1 MAGTVA
7 VGLAVGTGVLVAGT
21 GVLVAGTA
29 VAVAGTGV
37 LVTGTDV
44 LVAGTGVLVG
54 LLAVVAAAVAVRI
67 IIAVAVR
74 PALLLA
80 FIVPLELAVIVAAW
94 LVAGT
99 SGVAVAGMGVT
110 VGKFGLGVRVGS
122 GVGCTAW
129 GEGVATMV
137 SCGRVLVGIGEF
149 RIAWGV
155 PFPWVEALLEL
166 IIITISTIKNRNI
179 MAGIKIMTALEALDW
194 RCHQFSGR
202 CGGGGGPGI
211 SS

>member
-1 MAGTVA
+1 LVVAGIVA

-21 GVLVAGTA
+21 GVFVAGTG

-37 LVTGTDV
+37 LV
-44 LVAGTGVLVG
+44 AGTGVLVA
-54 LLAVVAAAVAVRI
+54 LAGVVAAAVAVRT

-80 FIVPLELAVIVAAW
+80 LIVPLALAVMVAAW

-99 SGVAVAGMGVT
+99 SGVAVAGIGVT
-110 VGKFGLGVRVGS
+110 VGKFGLGVRVGN
-122 GVGCTAW
+122 GVGFTAW

-166 IIITISTIKNRNI
+166 IIITISTTRKSNI

-202 CGGGGGPGI
+202 
-211 SS
+211 